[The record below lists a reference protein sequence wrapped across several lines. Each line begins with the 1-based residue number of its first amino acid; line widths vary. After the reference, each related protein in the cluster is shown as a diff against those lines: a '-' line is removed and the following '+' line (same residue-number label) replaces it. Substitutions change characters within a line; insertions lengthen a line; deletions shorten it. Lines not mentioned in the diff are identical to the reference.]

1 MEITLPEK
9 FTNSTLGYLNL
20 KPKSKEQN
28 VMDAIGG
35 LAKGTK
41 F

>member
-9 FTNSTLGYLNL
+9 FTNSTLGYLKL

-28 VMDAIGG
+28 VMDELG